1 MFLLSLGIVS
11 SVYASTPYDDVPL
24 DHWAY
29 DAVKTLTEDG
39 VIEGYP
45 DGTFQGDKPITR
57 FEMAKM
63 IKMISTTSTID
74 MAKRRSATFE

>member
-1 MFLLSLGIVS
+1 MKKKVSLAMVLLSLGIAS

-45 DGTFQGDKPITR
+45 DGTFQGTLALHSPL
-57 FEMAKM
+57 
-63 IKMISTTSTID
+63 
-74 MAKRRSATFE
+74 